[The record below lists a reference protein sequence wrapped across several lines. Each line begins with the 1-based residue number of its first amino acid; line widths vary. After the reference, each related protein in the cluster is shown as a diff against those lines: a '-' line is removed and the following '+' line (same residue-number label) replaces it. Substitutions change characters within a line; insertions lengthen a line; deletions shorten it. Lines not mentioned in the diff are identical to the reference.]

1 MDELRGAAMI
11 TWRGLSAALG
21 VIVLMAGAPRA
32 WASEPMTLKD
42 YRALS
47 GPAPDAHIAYGPA
60 PRQYVEVF
68 EPPGR
73 GPFPVAVLIH
83 GGCFYNKYEGMP
95 QLRGMAGALG
105 AHGVAVWSI
114 EYRGLETPGGGYPGT
129 FQDINAAMASLADHA
144 RSLHIDTR
152 RLVVVGHSAGAY
164 LALWVA
170 GRQNLPVSSPLHVA
184 HPLRAREVVALGG
197 SGDIH
202 PDIPSFRQPCGL
214 EPGALT
220 GTPTP
225 ERPDVYADTSPA
237 ALLPNGAHTVF
248 VNGEVDMI
256 AAPANSATY
265 AARVRAAGD
274 KADVI
279 VIPHASH
286 YDEPAVT
293 SPAWSVVMPV
303 ILAAVGKR
311 TAPP

>member
-1 MDELRGAAMI
+1 
-11 TWRGLSAALG
+11 
-21 VIVLMAGAPRA
+21 
-32 WASEPMTLKD
+32 MTLKD

-47 GPAPDAHIAYGPA
+47 GPDPDAHIAYGPA

-68 EPPGR
+68 KPPGR

-95 QLRGMAGALG
+95 QLRGMAGALK
-105 AHGVAVWSI
+105 ARGVAVWSI

-129 FQDINAAMASLADHA
+129 FQDINAAMASLESHA
-144 RSLHIDTR
+144 RALHIDTR
-152 RLVVVGHSAGAY
+152 RIVVVGHSAGAY

-170 GRQNLPVSSPLHVA
+170 GRQNLPTSSPLHVS
-184 HPLRAREVVALGG
+184 HPLRVKQVVALGG

-220 GTPTP
+220 GLPTP

-248 VNGEVDMI
+248 INGEVDTI

-274 KADVI
+274 SADVI
-279 VIPHASH
+279 VIPKASH

-293 SPAWSVVMPV
+293 SPAWAVVMPA

>member
-1 MDELRGAAMI
+1 MSKWRTWKALAAMI
-11 TWRGLSAALG
+11 VMISASG
-21 VIVLMAGAPRA
+21 VRA
-32 WASEPMTLKD
+32 AEPMTLKD

-47 GPAPDAHIAYGPA
+47 GPDPDAHIAYGPA

-95 QLRGMAGALG
+95 QLRGMAGALT
-105 AHGVAVWSI
+105 AQGVAVWSI

-129 FQDINAAMASLADHA
+129 FQDINAAMASLVVHA
-144 RSLHIDTR
+144 RALHIDTR
-152 RLVVVGHSAGAY
+152 RIVVVGHSAGAY

-170 GRQNLPVSSPLHVA
+170 GRQNLPTSSPLHVS
-184 HPLRAREVVALGG
+184 HPLRVKQVVALGG

-202 PDIPSFRQPCGL
+202 PEIPSFRQPCGL

-220 GTPTP
+220 GLPTP

-248 VNGEVDMI
+248 INGEVDTI

-274 KADVI
+274 KATVI
-279 VIPHASH
+279 VIPNASH

-293 SPAWSVVMPV
+293 SPAWGMVMPV
-303 ILAAVGKR
+303 ILAAVGKG
-311 TAPP
+311 PN

>member
-1 MDELRGAAMI
+1 MSKWRTYKGLAAMI
-11 TWRGLSAALG
+11 VMISASG
-21 VIVLMAGAPRA
+21 VRA
-32 WASEPMTLKD
+32 AEPMTLKD

-47 GPAPDAHIAYGPA
+47 GPDPDAHIAYGPA

-68 EPPGR
+68 KPPGR

-95 QLRGMAGALG
+95 QLRGMAGALK
-105 AHGVAVWSI
+105 ARGVAVWSI

-129 FQDINAAMASLADHA
+129 FQDINAAMAALKVRA
-144 RSLHIDTR
+144 RALHIDTR
-152 RLVVVGHSAGAY
+152 RIVVVGHSAGAY

-170 GRQNLPVSSPLHVA
+170 GRQNLPTSSPLHVS
-184 HPLRAREVVALGG
+184 HPLRVKQVVALGG

-220 GTPTP
+220 GLPTP

-237 ALLPNGAHTVF
+237 ALLPNGARTVF
-248 VNGEVDMI
+248 INGEVDTI
-256 AAPANSATY
+256 ATPANSSTY

-293 SPAWSVVMPV
+293 SPAWAVVMPV
-303 ILAAVGKR
+303 ILAAVGKG

>member
-1 MDELRGAAMI
+1 MVAPSVWAA
-11 TWRGLSAALG
+11 
-21 VIVLMAGAPRA
+21 
-32 WASEPMTLKD
+32 EPMTLQD

-47 GPAPDAHIAYGPA
+47 GPNPDVHIAYGPA

-83 GGCFYNKYEGMP
+83 GGCFYNKHEGMP
-95 QLRGMAGALG
+95 QLRGMAGALT
-105 AHGVAVWSI
+105 AKGVAVWSI

-129 FQDINAAMASLADHA
+129 FQDINAAMSSLADHA
-144 RSLHIDTR
+144 RSSHIDTR
-152 RLVVVGHSAGAY
+152 RIVVVGHSAGAY

-170 GRQNLPVSSPLHVA
+170 GRQNIPVSSPLHVA
-184 HPLRAREVVALGG
+184 HPLRVREVVALGG

-214 EPGALT
+214 GPGDLT
-220 GTPTP
+220 GAPTP
-225 ERPDVYADTSPA
+225 EHKDVYADTSPA

-248 VNGEVDMI
+248 INGAVDTI

-274 KADVI
+274 TTDVI
-279 VIPHASH
+279 VIPNASH

-293 SPAWSVVMPV
+293 SPAWVVVLPV
-303 ILAAVGKR
+303 ILKAVGK
-311 TAPP
+311 

>member
-1 MDELRGAAMI
+1 MAA
-11 TWRGLSAALG
+11 
-21 VIVLMAGAPRA
+21 APSV
-32 WASEPMTLKD
+32 WAVEPMTLKD

-47 GPAPDAHIAYGPA
+47 GPEPTAHIAYGPA
-60 PRQYVEVF
+60 PRQNVELF
-68 EPPGR
+68 QPPGR

-95 QLRGMAGALG
+95 QLRGMAGALT
-105 AHGVAVWSI
+105 AHGVAVWSV

-129 FQDINAAMASLADHA
+129 FQDINAALASLTDHA

-170 GRQNLPVSSPLHVA
+170 GRQNIPVSSPLHVA
-184 HPLRAREVVALGG
+184 HPLRVREVVALGG

-220 GTPTP
+220 GMPTP

-248 VNGEVDMI
+248 INGEVDNI
-256 AAPANSATY
+256 AAPANSAAY

-274 KADVI
+274 TASVI

-286 YDEPAVT
+286 YDEPAAT

-303 ILAAVGKR
+303 ILAAVGKGPA
-311 TAPP
+311 AP

>member
-1 MDELRGAAMI
+1 MI
-11 TWRGLSAALG
+11 TRRGFAALALTA
-21 VIVLMAGAPRA
+21 LMAAARSVMA
-32 WASEPMTLKD
+32 AEPMTLKD

-47 GPAPDAHIAYGPA
+47 GPDPTADIAYGPA
-60 PRQYVEVF
+60 PRQYVELF
-68 EPPGR
+68 EPRGR

-95 QLRGMAGALG
+95 QLRGMAGALT
-105 AHGVAVWSI
+105 AKGVAVWSI

-129 FQDINAAMASLADHA
+129 FQDINAAMASLAGHA
-144 RSLHIDTR
+144 RALHMDTKR
-152 RLVVVGHSAGAY
+152 VVGVGHSAGAY
-164 LALWVA
+164 LALWVG
-170 GRQNLPVSSPLHVA
+170 GRQNIPVSSPLHVA
-184 HPLRAREVVALGG
+184 HPLRVREVVALGG

-214 EPGALT
+214 EPGAVT

-248 VNGEVDMI
+248 INGEFDNI

-274 KADVI
+274 KATVI
-279 VIPHASH
+279 VIPNASH

-293 SPAWSVVMPV
+293 SPAWSVVLPV
-303 ILAAVGKR
+303 ILAAVGK
-311 TAPP
+311 